1 MSLNVLCELSF
12 WIHIKH
18 IKQSFCSSEAKKR
31 TNSETHQTK
40 RVLHCAVS
48 LTVTK
53 YTKAEHAVGMLK
65 ATLKTLS
72 NVSSVDHSHWKSHN
86 EQMYNKMNPKL
97 TKYN

>member
-12 WIHIKH
+12 WIH

-65 ATLKTLS
+65 ATVKTLS
-72 NVSSVDHSHWKSHN
+72 NVSSRSQPL
-86 EQMYNKMNPKL
+86 EITQ
-97 TKYN
+97 

>member
-18 IKQSFCSSEAKKR
+18 IKQSLKR

-65 ATLKTLS
+65 ATVKTLS
-72 NVSSVDHSHWKSHN
+72 NVSSRSQPL
-86 EQMYNKMNPKL
+86 EITQ
-97 TKYN
+97 